1 MGNTPHLR
9 WSRRLFHRFYVLL
22 GQRTDAV
29 SAIRRNPRGDAGEE
43 QAGWVP
49 YSRIRYVTI
58 QVLGCYLFFDFP
70 RVADNF
76 QPKRTELQRITS
88 ERDRRFH
95 TSPTQGSLGLSL
107 QMFNIGCSRFM
118 AIKRTYIPQLHVS
131 TRHHPTA
138 QISSSDPKFD
148 LSNSAFPLR
157 ISKMWSVD
165 VAGVKATV
173 RMQYGDDPAG
183 MSFGLLPF
191 SEIPSLS
198 SLRYC
203 LLGSVSS
210 YSFFTSLAP
219 R

>member
-1 MGNTPHLR
+1 MLPTISNPKGQNCSVLHQKEIADFIPHLPK
-9 WSRRLFHRFYVLL
+9 
-22 GQRTDAV
+22 AV
-29 SAIRRNPRGDAGEE
+29 SD
-43 QAGWVP
+43 
-49 YSRIRYVTI
+49 
-58 QVLGCYLFFDFP
+58 
-70 RVADNF
+70 
-76 QPKRTELQRITS
+76 
-88 ERDRRFH
+88 
-95 TSPTQGSLGLSL
+95 SPL
-107 QMFNIGCSRFM
+107 QMFNIGCSRFI

-138 QISSSDPKFD
+138 QRSSSDPKFD
-148 LSNSAFPLR
+148 LSNSTFPLR

-165 VAGVKATV
+165 IAGVKALV

-198 SLRYC
+198 SLGYC